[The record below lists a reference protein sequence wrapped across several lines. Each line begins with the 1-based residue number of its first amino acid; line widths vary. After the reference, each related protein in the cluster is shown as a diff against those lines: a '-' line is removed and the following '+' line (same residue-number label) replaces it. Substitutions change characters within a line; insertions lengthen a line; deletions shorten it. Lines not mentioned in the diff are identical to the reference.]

1 MREKLGKW
9 VKSAGW
15 RETLRPN
22 KVANRMH
29 ERAKDVPGHYPRK
42 GKMGGGGRRR
52 KDLLV
57 GAHPG
62 INMDIPWGTSPSFR
76 FWEHS
81 MEH

>member
-1 MREKLGKW
+1 
-9 VKSAGW
+9 
-15 RETLRPN
+15 
-22 KVANRMH
+22 
-29 ERAKDVPGHYPRK
+29 
-42 GKMGGGGRRR
+42 MGGGGRRR

-76 FWEHS
+76 LWEHS